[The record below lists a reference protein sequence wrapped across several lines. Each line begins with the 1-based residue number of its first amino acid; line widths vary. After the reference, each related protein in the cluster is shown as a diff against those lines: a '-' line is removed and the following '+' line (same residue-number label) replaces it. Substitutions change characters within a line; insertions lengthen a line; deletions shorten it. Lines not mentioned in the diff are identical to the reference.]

1 MDKRHNFTSYTR
13 PLTPSSVE
21 KPKWELYLEEL
32 GLKDETAI
40 HALRHGTGVAGEIQ
54 AWVRA
59 NCRNAFVPEIVLG
72 ALGRE
77 VVFGDLPIKEE
88 IEDTV

>member
-1 MDKRHNFTSYTR
+1 MGKRHNFTSYTR
-13 PLTPSSVE
+13 PLTPSSAE
-21 KPKWELYLEEL
+21 KTRWELYLEEL

-40 HALRHGTGVAGEIQ
+40 NELRRGTGAAGKIQ

-59 NCRNAFVPEIVLG
+59 NCRSAFVPETVLG
-72 ALGRE
+72 VLGGE

-88 IEDTV
+88 IEDAA

>member
-1 MDKRHNFTSYTR
+1 MGKRQNFTSYTR

-21 KPKWELYLEEL
+21 KTRWELYLEEL

-40 HALRHGTGVAGEIQ
+40 NELRRGTGAAGKIQ

-59 NCRNAFVPEIVLG
+59 NCRNAFVPEGVLG
-72 ALGRE
+72 VLGVD
-77 VVFGDLPIKEE
+77 VVFADLPIERKEE
-88 IEDTV
+88 EI